1 MAAADEITGVAD
13 HKTASCLGWLM
24 LFGITGIF
32 VLTLVLSQLKSW
44 CAKEELRR
52 SRALMTEQIER
63 IKRGEINCLVQPDP
77 RLIDELMTD
86 TACTEKIRDL
96 YLGGDLSDPRLARLF
111 ESPYLKCII
120 VLFGDNFDVFF
131 EHLKGNAKIEEITID
146 HTHLTRK
153 TVDCIG
159 SLPNLKSLCCPVKGL
174 KPDDLQGIAN
184 HPAIEKLYLGRAENS
199 DGLLPILQ
207 SLPRLK
213 NVTIQILEERNPES
227 FRESLQ
233 SALPDCKC
241 QVNGAES

>member
-1 MAAADEITGVAD
+1 MSAVDEKYDVAD
-13 HKTASCLGWLM
+13 HKVVSCLGWLI
-24 LFGITGIF
+24 LFGVVGFF
-32 VLTLVLSQLKSW
+32 VMTAVLSSLKSFGD
-44 CAKEELRR
+44 KEELRQC
-52 SRALMTEQIER
+52 RALMTEQIER

-86 TACTEKIRDL
+86 TACSEKIRDL
-96 YLGGDLSDPRLARLF
+96 YLGGDLSDPQLSRLL
-111 ESPYLKCII
+111 ELPNLKCII
-120 VLFGDNFDVFF
+120 LLFGDKSIVFF

-146 HTHLTRK
+146 RTHLTRK
-153 TVDCIG
+153 AVDCIG
-159 SLPNLKSLCCPVKGL
+159 SLPNLKSLCCPVEGL

-241 QVNGAES
+241 LVNGAES